1 MMKSIRESI
10 DYQKKHQINVDDR
23 FSASLADVGQSLP
36 ENENCMAK
44 QSIRNVVY
52 KYQVDKFNSVKVP
65 AFSNS

>member
-1 MMKSIRESI
+1 MM
-10 DYQKKHQINVDDR
+10 
-23 FSASLADVGQSLP
+23 SASLADVGQSLP
-36 ENENCMAK
+36 ENGNCMAK